1 MTRKKTF
8 EVFKFEQTLKLESMN
23 ALSRVQDN
31 EIQDE
36 YIVQVALMQDR
47 LFKKFGVE
55 QEDYNLAI
63 THHNMVE
70 DPEVLRILKEVE
82 D

>member
-8 EVFKFEQTLKLESMN
+8 EVFKYEQTLKLESMN
-23 ALSRVQDN
+23 ALARVQDS
-31 EIQDE
+31 EISEE

-55 QEDYNLAI
+55 
-63 THHNMVE
+63 
-70 DPEVLRILKEVE
+70 
-82 D
+82 